1 MPTRPAGPARRAGHR
16 APLRSARPGRE
27 DTYVLAVDLGTG
39 GPKVAVLVGHRPHR
53 GPRLRGGGH
62 RPDRRR
68 RRRAVA
74 PGLVGRHRRRSARR
88 ALADSGVAPERVV
101 GVGCTSQWSGTVA
114 VDDAGEA
121 IGPAI
126 IWMDSRGARAVRE
139 TVRGALNVQGYSAS
153 KLARWVRRTGGIPSL
168 SGKDPVGHIHF
179 LREQRPDVYAA
190 TAVFLEPVDYLNL
203 RLTGLARASHD
214 SITLHWVTD
223 NRDIDGDRLRRRP
236 DRAGRARAA
245 HAARPGA
252 DRQRARGAGRRP
264 RPRSSGCW
272 PGTPVVAGTGDLH
285 SAAVGSGAV
294 ADFDGHLYIGTS
306 SWISC
311 HVPFKKTDALTNIAS
326 IPSGI
331 PGRYLVAD
339 EHETGGACLTWL
351 RDNLLFPGDALGD
364 GAGAPDGFFAHAQRH
379 GGRRSRPAPHG
390 VLFTPWLNGER
401 SPVDDHTIRGGFHNI
416 SLSSTRAD
424 MVRAVFEGV
433 ALNSAWL
440 LGAVEKFCKRRFD
453 SLAFV
458 GGGANS
464 DLWSQIHADATGR
477 TIRQIADPVLANVR
491 GAGLLTLLALGHI
504 DGGRHPRHGRGEGHL
519 RARPGRGRGLRG
531 AAQGVRQPLRE
542 DEGDPQ
548 AAERPPAAPKGVV
561 AAGRRTQRSRLRSAP
576 SHAARDA
583 ATSGSAPAPDE
594 PFVTTRA
601 SEVGHVPAE
610 PGAQVD
616 VGIGRDVDVQ
626 VLGRGALR

>member
-1 MPTRPAGPARRAGHR
+1 MAGLGGHR
-16 APLRSARPGRE
+16 RRWVRFPAMATRSAGLRAAPATELRSVIPADRE

-39 GPKVAVLVGHRPHR
+39 GPKAAVLSATGRIAAHSFEAVGVDLTDD
-53 GPRLRGGGH
+53 GGAEQSPRAWW
-62 RPDRRR
+62 D
-68 RRRAVA
+68 AIVA
-74 PGLVGRHRRRSARR
+74 SARR
-88 ALADSGVAPERVV
+88 ALADSGVAPERIV
-101 GVGCTSQWSGTVA
+101 GVGCTSQWSGTVP
-114 VDDAGEA
+114 VDDAGEP

-139 TVRGALNVQGYSAS
+139 TVRGTLNVQGYSAS

-179 LREQRPDVYAA
+179 LRERRPDVYAA

-214 SITLHWVTD
+214 SITVHWVTD
-223 NRDIDGDRLRRRP
+223 NRDIGAVAYDDALV
-236 DRAGRARAA
+236 DLAGLERSTLPELVPTGSVIGGLAPAPAA
-245 HAARPGA
+245 ELGLY
-252 DRQRARGAGRRP
+252 
-264 RPRSSGCW
+264 

-294 ADFDGHLYIGTS
+294 ADFDAHLYIGTS

-331 PGRYLVAD
+331 PGRYLLAD

-351 RDNLLFPGDALGD
+351 RDNMLFPGDALAAG
-364 GAGAPDGFFAHAQRH
+364 GAPDGFFGTLNDMAA
-379 GGRRSRPAPHG
+379 SVPAGAHG

-440 LGAVEKFCKRRFD
+440 LGAVEKFCKRRLD

-464 DLWSQIHADATGR
+464 DLWSQMHADATGR

-491 GAGLLTLLALGHI
+491 GAGLLTLLALGHMTLADI
-504 DGGRHPRHGRGEGHL
+504 PGTVEVRATYAPHPELAELYGGRLKEFVNLYEKTKAIHKRL
-519 RARPGRGRGLRG
+519 N
-531 AAQGVRQPLRE
+531 
-542 DEGDPQ
+542 
-548 AAERPPAAPKGVV
+548 
-561 AAGRRTQRSRLRSAP
+561 GRRL
-576 SHAARDA
+576 HE
-583 ATSGSAPAPDE
+583 GS
-594 PFVTTRA
+594 
-601 SEVGHVPAE
+601 S
-610 PGAQVD
+610 PG
-616 VGIGRDVDVQ
+616 
-626 VLGRGALR
+626 

>member
-1 MPTRPAGPARRAGHR
+1 MAGHDSGPATGRWVRFPAMPTRPDGLRAVPATEIRHPEPAS
-16 APLRSARPGRE
+16 PE

-39 GPKVAVLVGHRPHR
+39 GPKVAVLSATGRIAAHAFQAVGIDVTSD
-53 GPRLRGGGH
+53 GGAEQS
-62 RPDRRR
+62 PSAWWEAIVD
-68 RRRAVA
+68 
-74 PGLVGRHRRRSARR
+74 SARR
-88 ALADSGVAPERVV
+88 ALADSGVPPERVV
-101 GVGCTSQWSGTVA
+101 GVGCTSQWSGTVP
-114 VDDAGEA
+114 VDEVGEA

-126 IWMDSRGARAVRE
+126 TWMDSRGAHAVRE
-139 TVRGALNVQGYSAS
+139 TVRGTLNVQGYSAP

-190 TAVFLEPVDYLNL
+190 AAVFLEPVDYLNL

-223 NRDIDGDRLRRRP
+223 NRDIGAIAYDDSLVELAGLERSKLPDLVPTGSVLGGLATRP
-236 DRAGRARAA
+236 AA
-245 HAARPGA
+245 ELGLL
-252 DRQRARGAGRRP
+252 
-264 RPRSSGCW
+264 
-272 PGTPVVAGTGDLH
+272 PGTPVVTGTGDLH

-294 ADFDGHLYIGTS
+294 ADFDAHLYIGTS

-331 PGRYLVAD
+331 PGRYLLAD

-351 RDNLLFPGDALGD
+351 RDNLLFPDDALSGPGPGP
-364 GAGAPDGFFAHAQRH
+364 GADGFFATLNDMASSVPT
-379 GGRRSRPAPHG
+379 GSNG

-401 SPVDDHTIRGGFHNI
+401 SPVDDHTIRAGFHNI
-416 SLSSTRAD
+416 SLSSTRSD

-433 ALNSAWL
+433 GLNSAWL
-440 LGAVEKFCKRRFD
+440 LGAVEKFCKRRFE

-504 DGGRHPRHGRGEGHL
+504 TVDDIPGTVQVKATFEPDPAAAAVYGDLIKEFVNLYEKTKAIHKRLNGGRLH
-519 RARPGRGRGLRG
+519 
-531 AAQGVRQPLRE
+531 
-542 DEGDPQ
+542 
-548 AAERPPAAPKGVV
+548 
-561 AAGRRTQRSRLRSAP
+561 
-576 SHAARDA
+576 
-583 ATSGSAPAPDE
+583 
-594 PFVTTRA
+594 RA
-601 SEVGHVPAE
+601 SPMA
-610 PGAQVD
+610 
-616 VGIGRDVDVQ
+616 
-626 VLGRGALR
+626 

>member
-1 MPTRPAGPARRAGHR
+1 MPATA
-16 APLRSARPGRE
+16 APLRAASATAIRPIE
-27 DTYVLAVDLGTG
+27 SAHPHVLAVDLGTG
-39 GPKVAVLVGHRPHR
+39 GPKVAVLAPTGRILAHAFQAVGIE
-53 GPRLRGGGH
+53 LTDDGGAEQS
-62 RPDRRR
+62 PQ
-68 RRRAVA
+68 AWWEAIVA
-74 PGLVGRHRRRSARR
+74 SARR
-88 ALADSGVAPERVV
+88 ALADAQVAPEDVV
-101 GVGCTSQWSGTVA
+101 GIGCTGQWSGTVP
-114 VDDAGEA
+114 VDDAGAA

-126 IWMDSRGARAVRE
+126 SWMDSRGARAVRQ

-179 LREQRPDVYAA
+179 LREQRPDVYDA

-223 NRDIDGDRLRRRP
+223 NRNINAVAYDDALIGL
-236 DRAGRARAA
+236 AGLERSTLPELVPTGSVLGGLAPPAA
-245 HAARPGA
+245 AELGLL
-252 DRQRARGAGRRP
+252 
-264 RPRSSGCW
+264 
-272 PGTPVVAGTGDLH
+272 PGTPVIAGMGDLH

-294 ADFDGHLYIGTS
+294 ADFDAHLYIGTS
-306 SWISC
+306 SWVSC

-351 RDNLLFPGDALGD
+351 RDNVLFPDDALSSTSGP
-364 GAGAPDGFFAHAQRH
+364 PDDVFGLLNDVASSVPV
-379 GGRRSRPAPHG
+379 GSHG

-401 SPVDDHTIRGGFHNI
+401 SPVDDHTIRGGFHNL

-440 LGAVEKFCKRRFD
+440 LEAVEKYCKRPFP

-464 DLWSQIHADATGR
+464 DLWSQMHADATGR
-477 TIRQIADPVLANVR
+477 PIRQIEDPVLANVH
-491 GAGLLTLLALGHI
+491 GAGLLTLLALGYLSLEDI
-504 DGGRHPRHGRGEGHL
+504 
-519 RARPGRGRGLRG
+519 PGTVTVK
-531 AAQGVRQPLRE
+531 ATYQP
-542 DEGDPQ
+542 D
-548 AAERPPAAPKGVV
+548 PAAGETY
-561 AAGRRTQRSRLRSAP
+561 AALLKEFVNLYEKTKAIHKRLNGRRL
-576 SHAARDA
+576 
-583 ATSGSAPAPDE
+583 
-594 PFVTTRA
+594 
-601 SEVGHVPAE
+601 
-610 PGAQVD
+610 
-616 VGIGRDVDVQ
+616 IG
-626 VLGRGALR
+626 

>member
-1 MPTRPAGPARRAGHR
+1 MPTTATEVRPTESTVPH
-16 APLRSARPGRE
+16 
-27 DTYVLAVDLGTG
+27 VLAVDLGTG
-39 GPKVAVLVGHRPHR
+39 GPKVAVLASTGRVVAHAFQAVGID
-53 GPRLRGGGH
+53 LTDDGGAEQS
-62 RPDRRR
+62 PQAWWD
-68 RRRAVA
+68 AIVS
-74 PGLVGRHRRRSARR
+74 SARR
-88 ALADSGVAPERVV
+88 ALADSGVAPADIV
-101 GVGCTSQWSGTVA
+101 GIGCTSQWSGTVP
-114 VDDAGEA
+114 VDGDGTA

-126 IWMDSRGARAVRE
+126 TWMDSRGAHAVRE

-179 LREQRPDVYAA
+179 LRAQRPDVYAA
-190 TAVFLEPVDYLNL
+190 ASLFLEPVDYLGL

-223 NRDIDGDRLRRRP
+223 NRDINAVAYDDALIELAGLE
-236 DRAGRARAA
+236 RAKLPELVPTGSVLGGLAPEAA
-245 HAARPGA
+245 AELGLL
-252 DRQRARGAGRRP
+252 
-264 RPRSSGCW
+264 

-326 IPSGI
+326 FPSGI

-351 RDNLLFPGDALGD
+351 RDNVLFPDDAFS
-364 GAGAPDGFFAHAQRH
+364 ANFTVPATHSAAPQSFFATLNDVAA
-379 GGRRSRPAPHG
+379 GVPVGSHG

-401 SPVDDHTIRGGFHNI
+401 SPVDDHTIRGGFHNL

-424 MVRAVFEGV
+424 MVRAVLEGV

-440 LGAVEKFCKRRFD
+440 LGAVEKYTKRAFP

-464 DLWSQIHADATGR
+464 DLWSQMHADALGR
-477 TIRQIADPVLANVR
+477 TIRQIDEPVLANVR
-491 GAGLLTLLALGHI
+491 GAGLLTLLALGRLTVADI
-504 DGGRHPRHGRGEGHL
+504 
-519 RARPGRGRGLRG
+519 PGTVTVK
-531 AAQGVRQPLRE
+531 ATYEP
-542 DEGDPQ
+542 DP
-548 AAERPPAAPKGVV
+548 V
-561 AAGRRTQRSRLRSAP
+561 AARTYATLLKEFVNLYEKTKAIHKRLNGRRLQ
-576 SHAARDA
+576 
-583 ATSGSAPAPDE
+583 
-594 PFVTTRA
+594 
-601 SEVGHVPAE
+601 
-610 PGAQVD
+610 
-616 VGIGRDVDVQ
+616 
-626 VLGRGALR
+626 